1 MEDNGMTLDDL
12 HDNDDVIVNEDTN
25 LDEDGNPIVPA
36 DNAAS
41 ADADGEG
48 NSSDDATGEEEEDED
63 ASLEDNETP
72 AIEQYLAQHGI
83 IGGMITFE
91 DGESKHFNDL
101 TESEKFNIL
110 HDLSSNATPENG
122 LDQEEV
128 SLINWLREQDVPL
141 QESIERLAQQ
151 RVEQLLAL
159 SEAGTTNFADMSDDA
174 VMMRSLKN
182 IDPEASEEELA
193 EELSKQKESRFFAK
207 NVERLREG
215 FVAEQQAEAA
225 NLEKQRQE
233 AQLAEIEEDRALIA
247 NTMQNINNIA
257 GFDINDDEKNAVL
270 HDLLEV
276 NQEGDSLFMEEVFG
290 NPDNLIKAA
299 WLYKNAE
306 KYMDEL
312 ETYYKKENARSYQAG
327 KSDAING
334 LSKAPLGGVGSNNT
348 NSASAKEPVRTGTE
362 GYKTLDEL
370 HED

>member
-1 MEDNGMTLDDL
+1 MEDNGMTLDEL
-12 HDNDDVIVNEDTN
+12 HDNDDVNVNENTS
-25 LDEDGNPIVPA
+25 LDEDGNPILPV
-36 DNAAS
+36 DNADS
-41 ADADGEG
+41 ATN
-48 NSSDDATGEEEEDED
+48 NSEDDNVEDD
-63 ASLEDNETP
+63 SALEDNDTP

-110 HDLSSNATPENG
+110 HDLSSTAEPENG

-159 SEAGTTNFADMSDDA
+159 SEAGATNFADMSDDA

-182 IDPEASEEELA
+182 TDPEATEEELA
-193 EELSKQKESRFFAK
+193 EELSRQKESKFFTK

-215 FVAEQQAEAA
+215 FVSDQQDEAA
-225 NLEKQRQE
+225 GLERQRHE
-233 AQLAEIEEDRALIA
+233 AHFAEIEEDRAVIA

-257 GFDINDDEKNAVL
+257 GFDINDDEKNSVL

-312 ETYYKKENARSYQAG
+312 ETYYKKENARSYQSG

-334 LSKAPLGGVGSNNT
+334 LSKSPLGGVGSNNT

-362 GYKTLDEL
+362 QYKTLEDL